1 MKRLYATL
9 KLFLGCSIG
18 IFLGRCIYLYF
29 DFKARPDLYAMQSA
43 PWYVD
48 LEIQGIV
55 TAVLAAVLLAGM
67 WLGRKKIDKKGHRQA
82 DEISGQCSCP
92 DADTNSVTAGSRYR

>member
-18 IFLGRCIYLYF
+18 VFLGRCIYLYF
-29 DFKARPDLYAMQSA
+29 DFKARPDLYAMQLA

-55 TAVLAAVLLAGM
+55 TAVLTAVLLAVM
-67 WLGRKKIDKKGHRQA
+67 WLVRKNIDKKG
-82 DEISGQCSCP
+82 
-92 DADTNSVTAGSRYR
+92 

>member
-48 LEIQGIV
+48 LSFRGS
-55 TAVLAAVLLAGM
+55 LRRF
-67 WLGRKKIDKKGHRQA
+67 WLPCCWRLCG
-82 DEISGQCSCP
+82 
-92 DADTNSVTAGSRYR
+92 

>member
-18 IFLGRCIYLYF
+18 VFLGRCIYLYF

-48 LEIQGIV
+48 LEIQGDRYGGSGCR
-55 TAVLAAVLLAGM
+55 AAGGYVAGQEKH
-67 WLGRKKIDKKGHRQA
+67 GQKGVR
-82 DEISGQCSCP
+82 GSCVP
-92 DADTNSVTAGSRYR
+92 CFGK

>member
-9 KLFLGCSIG
+9 KLFLGCSIC

-29 DFKARPDLYAMQSA
+29 DFKARPDLYALQSA

-48 LEIQGIV
+48 FDSQGII
-55 TAVLAAVLLAGM
+55 TAVLAAVLLAVM
-67 WLGRKKIDKKGHRQA
+67 WLVRKNIDKKG
-82 DEISGQCSCP
+82 
-92 DADTNSVTAGSRYR
+92 

>member
-18 IFLGRCIYLYF
+18 VFLGRCIYLYF

-43 PWYVD
+43 PRYAD
-48 LEIQGIV
+48 LKFQGII
-55 TAVLAAVLLAGM
+55 TAVLAAVLLAVM
-67 WLGRKKIDKKGHRQA
+67 WLVRKNIDKKG
-82 DEISGQCSCP
+82 
-92 DADTNSVTAGSRYR
+92 

>member
-1 MKRLYATL
+1 MEYDLILARSVTYAQRMQRAL
-9 KLFLGCSIG
+9 NRAGILLGCSIG

-48 LEIQGIV
+48 LKFQGIV
-55 TAVLAAVLLAGM
+55 TAVLAAVLLAVM
-67 WLGRKKIDKKGHRQA
+67 WQIRKNIDKKG
-82 DEISGQCSCP
+82 
-92 DADTNSVTAGSRYR
+92 

>member
-18 IFLGRCIYLYF
+18 VFLGRYIYLYF

-43 PWYVD
+43 LWYVD
-48 LEIQGIV
+48 LEIQGII
-55 TAVLAAVLLAGM
+55 TAVLAAVLLAVM
-67 WLGRKKIDKKGHRQA
+67 WLVRKNIDKKG
-82 DEISGQCSCP
+82 
-92 DADTNSVTAGSRYR
+92 

>member
-18 IFLGRCIYLYF
+18 VFLGRYIYLYF

-43 PWYVD
+43 LWYVD

-55 TAVLAAVLLAGM
+55 TAVLAAVLLAVM
-67 WLGRKKIDKKGHRQA
+67 WLVRKKINKKG
-82 DEISGQCSCP
+82 
-92 DADTNSVTAGSRYR
+92 

>member
-1 MKRLYATL
+1 MKRLYVTL

-18 IFLGRCIYLYF
+18 VFLGRCIYLYF

-43 PWYVD
+43 PRYAD

-55 TAVLAAVLLAGM
+55 TAVPAAVLLAAM
-67 WLGRKKIDKKGHRQA
+67 WLVRKKINKKG
-82 DEISGQCSCP
+82 
-92 DADTNSVTAGSRYR
+92 